1 MSVESSLNSNP
12 YELEL
17 IHFSSRRINMCE
29 PIDTTSEYEVPKI
42 ITYTDDEILEELGP
56 ALTVKLNF

>member
-1 MSVESSLNSNP
+1 
-12 YELEL
+12 
-17 IHFSSRRINMCE
+17 MCE
-29 PIDTTSEYEVPKI
+29 PIIHYRKYEVPEI